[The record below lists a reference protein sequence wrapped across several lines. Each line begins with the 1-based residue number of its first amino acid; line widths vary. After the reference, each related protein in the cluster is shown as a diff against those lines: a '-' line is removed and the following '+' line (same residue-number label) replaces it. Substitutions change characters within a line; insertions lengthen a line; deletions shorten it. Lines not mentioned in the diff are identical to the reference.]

1 MAVAV
6 GAILVEGHSD
16 VCRDTRTVAV
26 SVSSDVVSQPMR
38 FTPRFSESLEL
49 ERITTHGTMSKGG
62 NSGGG
67 RYKEKPGR
75 VAGEVL

>member
-6 GAILVEGHSD
+6 GAVLVERHRD
-16 VCRDTRTVAV
+16 VYMDTRTVAV
-26 SVSSDVVSQPMR
+26 SLSFDVVSQSMR

-49 ERITTHGTMSKGG
+49 QRKTSHGTMFKGG
-62 NSGGG
+62 GSGGG